1 MRKLLILAIGA
12 CMTATFTAANAGTF
26 DAGTHSVRVEAL
38 IDEDYVDGSSVGW
51 EIGYGVFC
59 DENYELALLLM
70 LEDDVSIEQQSLSLS
85 IEQNIPFGCPLVP
98 FLSASAGY
106 HWLDTDESAQD
117 PDRFSDQS
125 SFFARAG
132 VGLKLFLADYMALT
146 GSAEYSVASKDVFVD
161 DSDAEDSNIEF
172 GVGVRFYF

>member
-12 CMTATFTAANAGTF
+12 CMTATLTAANAGHF

-51 EIGYGVFC
+51 ELGYGVFC

-70 LEDDVSIEQQSLSLS
+70 LEDDGGVEQQSLSFS
-85 IEQNIPFGCPLVP
+85 IEQNFPCGLPVVP

-106 HWLDTDESAQD
+106 HWLDTDESALD
-117 PDRFSDQS
+117 PNRFSDQS

-132 VGLKLFLADYMALT
+132 AGLKFFLADFVALT
-146 GSAEYSVASKDVFVD
+146 GSAEYSVASKDVFID
-161 DSDAEDSNIEF
+161 DSDAEDSNVEF